1 MLAGVGS
8 PLIYAEHLDA
18 SGADV
23 FEHACEL
30 GLEGIVSKRT
40 DAVYRSGVTANWLKL
55 KCIKSDTFPIIAFV
69 EKLGAH
75 PRRIAS
81 LYIGRREGDRLL
93 YAGKARTGYTLDAA
107 RRVRERL
114 DPLIIRKSP
123 LTAPIVKPKA
133 TWVIPEVLAEIE
145 FSGVTDRG
153 VLREAVFKGLRED
166 LAPVPVEPPA
176 PSPVRKPNA
185 PQTKRKASH
194 GVPPENILQLL
205 PDAVSPSKDELVRYW
220 ERVADKALVHLG
232 NRPLKLVRHTRG
244 VTFYHKGELPG
255 IPAAVHELRM
265 QKREGGDG
273 VRVWVDDLEG
283 LLGLV
288 LVMDVIE
295 LHPWNATVDDIERA
309 DRIVLDLDPGEGVPW
324 DEVIGTALSLRDI
337 MEAEGLES
345 WPKVT
350 GGKGIHLMAPLP
362 KRIAHDAARLLARSL
377 AQRLMR
383 AAPDRYLL
391 SAAPTARKG
400 RIFFDYLR
408 NGRGNTAVGAFS
420 PRARRGS
427 PIARPVTWRQVERGI
442 PPDTFTMASPFR
454 SVTAKE
460 AE

>member
-1 MLAGVGS
+1 M
-8 PLIYAEHLDA
+8 
-18 SGADV
+18 
-23 FEHACEL
+23 
-30 GLEGIVSKRT
+30 
-40 DAVYRSGVTANWLKL
+40 
-55 KCIKSDTFPIIAFV
+55 

-145 FSGVTDRG
+145 FSRVTDRG

-166 LAPVPVEPPA
+166 FAPVPVEPPA
-176 PSPVRKPNA
+176 ASPVRKPNA
-185 PQTKRKASH
+185 PQANRKASH

-205 PDAVSPSKDELVRYW
+205 PDAISPSKDELVRYW
-220 ERVADKALVHLG
+220 ERVADKALVHVG
-232 NRPLKLVRHTRG
+232 TRPLKLVRHTRG
-244 VTFYHKGELPG
+244 ATFYHKGKLPG

-265 QKREGGDG
+265 QKREGGEG
-273 VRVWVDDLEG
+273 IRVWVDDLEG

-309 DRIVLDLDPGEGVPW
+309 DRIVLDLDPGEDVSW

-337 MEAEGLES
+337 MEAEGLKAG
-345 WPKVT
+345 PK
-350 GGKGIHLMAPLP
+350 
-362 KRIAHDAARLLARSL
+362 
-377 AQRLMR
+377 
-383 AAPDRYLL
+383 
-391 SAAPTARKG
+391 
-400 RIFFDYLR
+400 
-408 NGRGNTAVGAFS
+408 
-420 PRARRGS
+420 
-427 PIARPVTWRQVERGI
+427 
-442 PPDTFTMASPFR
+442 
-454 SVTAKE
+454 
-460 AE
+460 